1 MKARE
6 YGDFLEDILDSIN
19 LIDNFLAGY
28 EAENF
33 INDKKTI
40 FAVLWCLNVLGEA
53 AKHIPA
59 TIRKQFPEIP
69 WEEMTGM
76 RDKVVHAYFGINLDV
91 VWDTA
96 TRDLPLVK
104 PYIEKALKE
113 IDGLEEI

>member
-1 MKARE
+1 MKVRE
-6 YGDFLEDILDSIN
+6 YSDFLEDILESIN
-19 LIDNFLAGY
+19 LIDEFLAGY
-28 EAENF
+28 DAGNF
-33 INDKKTI
+33 INDRKTI

-59 TIRKQFPEIP
+59 SMREKFPEIP

-96 TRDLPLVK
+96 KQDLPQVK
-104 PYIEKALKE
+104 QLIKKALDE
-113 IDGLEEI
+113 IDKLEEI